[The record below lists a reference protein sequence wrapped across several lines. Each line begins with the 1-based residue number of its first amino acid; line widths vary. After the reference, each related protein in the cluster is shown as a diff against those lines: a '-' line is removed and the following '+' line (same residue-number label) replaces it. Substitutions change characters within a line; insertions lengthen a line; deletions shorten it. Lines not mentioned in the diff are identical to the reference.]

1 MRRKEDEEATP
12 YEDTVA
18 GETEDEK
25 AAREK
30 RNEGKTKPEV

>member
-1 MRRKEDEEATP
+1 MRRRTDVEPTP